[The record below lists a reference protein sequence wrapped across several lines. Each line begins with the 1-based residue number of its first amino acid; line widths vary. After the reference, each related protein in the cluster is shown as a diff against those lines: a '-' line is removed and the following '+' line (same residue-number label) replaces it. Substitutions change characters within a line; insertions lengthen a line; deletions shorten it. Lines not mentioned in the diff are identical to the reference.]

1 MLISLRMM
9 KKGPA
14 VLISLVLFFSLGP
27 RLVDLEVTSKRKGE
41 NTMDGRV
48 VKYGIRQV
56 EMNNGNNVC
65 IENNERN

>member
-14 VLISLVLFFSLGP
+14 LLVGLVLFFSLRP
-27 RLVDLEVTSKRKGE
+27 RLVDLEVTSKRKEG

-48 VKYGIRQV
+48 VKYGIR
-56 EMNNGNNVC
+56 
-65 IENNERN
+65 